1 MKTILEVFKEILDA
15 LNLQDN
21 IIGYICCLTLLCF
34 MLMVKI
40 LTLCLV
46 FRKLKSCKG
55 VSDLEQLE
63 MQMI

>member
-1 MKTILEVFKEILDA
+1 MKTIFEGFKEILAA

-21 IIGYICCLTLLCF
+21 IIGYNCCLTLLCF

-46 FRKLKSCKG
+46 FRKLKSCKR

-63 MQMI
+63 IMKI